1 MGSSRWRCLAVLLV
15 SVSLLFAC
23 ASGAVSNDTD
33 ALAAERTRR
42 KDPLDGLRYYTGGW
56 NISDRHYLASA
67 GFSAAP
73 VFVVAAL
80 WFVSV
85 VIVTLLYCCC
95 RCCCCCG
102 GGSSNDYTYSRKVF
116 AITLA
121 LAFVATAAA
130 AVGCAVLYDG
140 QGKFHG
146 STTATLEYVV
156 SQSGEAS
163 STLGNFTALLE
174 TAKAA
179 GVGGASLPQELAQKV
194 DDVAQKVDAAAD
206 ELTARTSDNSRR
218 IRHALETIRKI
229 LVGFAAVMLALLLLG
244 FVFSLTGLKSLVNTV
259 VFLGWIIIT
268 ATLIL
273 SGTFLVLHNV
283 IGDTC
288 VAMDEWVLRQP
299 EGQGQG
305 RTALDDILPCA
316 DTAVTNEA
324 LRRSREVN
332 HQLVLALNTLISNVS
347 NANNIPPQ
355 AGPPLY
361 YNQSGPPLPLLCN
374 PFNADL
380 TGRSCA
386 AGEVPAADAPQA
398 WQRFVCRAT
407 GAPGQEVCATPGR
420 LTPTLYGEMLR
431 VVGISDGLRQQAPA
445 LAELASCATVRRAF
459 RTVSGAYCP
468 PLRRHSGRV
477 YQALL
482 AASVAAMLAAAAWLG
497 HARER
502 RRRRDSERFRVSPY
516 RLPLEEKV
524 LLNSPRRPYKRVL

>member
-1 MGSSRWRCLAVLLV
+1 MGSSLRWRCLAVLLV
-15 SVSLLFAC
+15 SVSLLFAY
-23 ASGAVSNDTD
+23 ASGAVSNDID

-85 VIVTLLYCCC
+85 VIVTLVYCCC
-95 RCCCCCG
+95 RCCC

-121 LAFVATAAA
+121 LVFVTTAAA

-163 STLGNFTALLE
+163 STLRNFTALLE

-179 GVGGASLPQELAQKV
+179 SVGGASLPQELAQKV

-229 LVGFAAVMLALLLLG
+229 LVGFAAVMLVLLFLG

-316 DTAVTNEA
+316 DTAVTNDA

-332 HQLVLALNTLISNVS
+332 HQLVVALNTLISNVS

-380 TGRSCA
+380 TSHSCA
-386 AGEVPAADAPQA
+386 AAELPAADAPQA
-398 WQRFVCRAT
+398 WQRFVCRATT

-431 VVGISDGLRQQAPA
+431 VVGISEGLRLQAPA
-445 LAELASCATVRRAF
+445 LAELASCATVR

-502 RRRRDSERFRVSPY
+502 RRRRESHRFRVSPY
-516 RLPLEEKV
+516 RLPLEDKV